1 MKVMRGQVHIAE
13 LLLLAIVSL
22 LAHAV
27 GYMLPFIALIVSALW
42 PFLLIQLMFEG
53 ALVGVFYGLRRLI
66 FGRKEAPV
74 EEAVSEPEREGL
86 AAYIWWLP
94 MIAMTAGY
102 ARHVIETGR
111 WLW

>member
-22 LAHAV
+22 LANAI
-27 GYMLPFIALIVSALW
+27 GYSLPLLAGIAMLTW
-42 PFLLIQLMFEG
+42 PLLLIQLIFEG
-53 ALVGVFYGLRRLI
+53 AVIGAFYGLRRLI
-66 FGRKEAPV
+66 FGRKEEPIKEVAPEV
-74 EEAVSEPEREGL
+74 KREGL
-86 AAYIWWLP
+86 AKYIWWMP
-94 MIAMTAGY
+94 WIAMTAGY

>member
-27 GYMLPFIALIVSALW
+27 GYMLPFIAFIVSVLW
-42 PFLLIQLMFEG
+42 PIMLIQLVFEG

-66 FGRKEAPV
+66 FGRKEDPI
-74 EEAVSEPEREGL
+74 EEAVSEPKREGI
-86 AAYIWWLP
+86 AAYIWLLP
-94 MIAMTAGY
+94 MIAVTAGY
-102 ARHVIETGR
+102 ARHLIEMGR